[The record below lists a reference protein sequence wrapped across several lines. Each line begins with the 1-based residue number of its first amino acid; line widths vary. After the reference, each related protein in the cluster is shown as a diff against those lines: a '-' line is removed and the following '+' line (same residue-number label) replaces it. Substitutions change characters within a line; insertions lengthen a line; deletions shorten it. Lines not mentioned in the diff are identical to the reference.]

1 MRNAIPSALALLIV
15 SSSLTAEAQD
25 VRVDTRTSTSTTVIV
40 TSPDRAPERRR
51 AAPPNYA
58 PAPTPAPPAMQEPIA
73 GPMGNVAPPP
83 QQTMPQAAPIR
94 PPVPCK
100 KTVEVSDDNIRIKVV
115 NNYCAARVLNLKT
128 WRDGGKTHL
137 QFDVDNS
144 NGGAQAHLR
153 MVEQWS
159 DLRGRMIG
167 DAIDE
172 QRIAIEAKRNKTVI
186 LSGPTPA
193 AMTATVTL
201 YK

>member
-1 MRNAIPSALALLIV
+1 MLKRSLLVASLALC
-15 SSSLTAEAQD
+15 TAVAVQAQD
-25 VRVDTRTSTSTTVIV
+25 VRVDTRTSTSTTVTI
-40 TSPDRAPERRR
+40 TSPNSSPEPRRYPPPVY
-51 AAPPNYA
+51 APPPAPMQA
-58 PAPTPAPPAMQEPIA
+58 PAPAPEPMP
-73 GPMGNVAPPP
+73 GPMGNVAPP
-83 QQTMPQAAPIR
+83 QQPMTQVAPVR
-94 PPVPCK
+94 PPIPCK

-115 NNYCAARVLNLKT
+115 NNYCAARVINLKT

-153 MVEQWS
+153 LVEQWS
-159 DLRGRMIG
+159 DSRGRSIG

-172 QRIAIEAKRNKTVI
+172 QRIAIEAKRNKTVV

-193 AMTATVTL
+193 AMTATITL